1 MKIKDIFGD
10 MPVLETD
17 RLVLRKLTRDDA
29 ADLFEY
35 ASVPEVSKF
44 LPWDTHETEQHTKDF
59 IETSIEYYESGQLA
73 PWGIALKSNDKLI
86 GTIEFV
92 RWLPN
97 HFRAEIAFVLS
108 NRFWGRG
115 LTLEATKRVVRFGF
129 EKMELQKIEAQAR
142 IENVQSQR
150 VLQKLGMRF
159 EGVLRNHWWI
169 KDQFRDT
176 VQYSMLKN
184 EYLAKLGQ
192 SAD

>member
-1 MKIKDIFGD
+1 MKTKDIFGD
-10 MPVLETD
+10 IPILETD
-17 RLVLRKLTRDDA
+17 RLILRKLTIEDA

-35 ASVPEVSKF
+35 ASEPEVSRF
-44 LPWDTHETEQHTKDF
+44 LPWEKHRTSHDTEEF
-59 IETSIEYYESGQLA
+59 IRSAIESYESSHLA
-73 PWGIALKSNDKLI
+73 PWGIALRSNNKLI
-86 GTIEFV
+86 GTIDFV

-97 HFRAEIAFVLS
+97 HFRAEIGFVLS
-108 NRFWGRG
+108 NRYWGQG

-129 EKMELQKIEAQAR
+129 ERMELQKIEAQSM

-184 EYLAKLGQ
+184 EYLSKLGQ
-192 SAD
+192 SGE